1 MAHFL
6 ICLQA
11 VEKGSPASLHSIAS
25 LQRSDK
31 YAAAR
36 RFLARLA
43 SETFLNSLKHRFSTL
58 CLIVTLGVVSTWPD
72 AWAQSTLEK
81 IQRTATLTIGTRTG
95 SPPFA
100 YVNKNNEWVGF
111 SIDLVERFIVPGLS
125 KKTGK
130 AIKLEKKESAPQTR
144 IPLLTSNAVDLI
156 AETMTDTQSRR
167 DSVDFSLTFF
177 VTGAQFLVKKGSPI
191 KGIQSLGGMRI
202 AAQQGSTNARIIRE
216 RVPTARLLEFPDQ
229 PAAFQALAQGQVQA
243 YTNDG
248 IQLAGLKAKAPKP
261 DDWVVAGEFYSYEP
275 YGMAMRKN
283 DSDFRHAIN
292 VALMEAIES
301 GKYFELYD
309 RWFGPKGEV
318 PYPLA
323 PDIKR
328 FLQMQVVPK

>member
-1 MAHFL
+1 MKPLVASL
-6 ICLQA
+6 AAACLLLA
-11 VEKGSPASLHSIAS
+11 TAPAS
-25 LQRSDK
+25 R
-31 YAAAR
+31 
-36 RFLARLA
+36 
-43 SETFLNSLKHRFSTL
+43 SET
-58 CLIVTLGVVSTWPD
+58 
-72 AWAQSTLEK
+72 TLEK
-81 IQRTATLTIGTRTG
+81 IDKSGALTIGTRTG

-111 SIDLVERFIVPGLS
+111 SIDLVEKVILPALG
-125 KKTGK
+125 KKLNK
-130 AIKLEKKESAPQTR
+130 QIKLEKKESAPATR

-177 VTGAQFLVKKGSPI
+177 ATGAQFLVKKGSPI
-191 KGIQSLGGMRI
+191 KGIQTIAGKRI

-216 RVPTARLLEFPDQ
+216 RAPSAKLLEFPDQ

-261 DDWVVAGEFYSYEP
+261 EDWAVVGEFFSYEP
-275 YGMAMRKN
+275 YGMALRKG
-283 DSDFRHAIN
+283 DSDFRQVVN
-292 VALMEAIES
+292 VGLMEAIES
-301 GKYFELYD
+301 GRYFEIYD
-309 RWFGPKGEV
+309 KWFGPKGEL

-323 PDIKR
+323 PETKR

>member
-1 MAHFL
+1 MKRL
-6 ICLQA
+6 L
-11 VEKGSPASLHSIAS
+11 L
-25 LQRSDK
+25 
-31 YAAAR
+31 
-36 RFLARLA
+36 FLATLVTVA
-43 SETFLNSLKHRFSTL
+43 GNITAAGAET
-58 CLIVTLGVVSTWPD
+58 
-72 AWAQSTLEK
+72 TLEK
-81 IQRTATLTIGTRTG
+81 ITRTGALTIGTRTG

-100 YVNKNNEWVGF
+100 FVNKNNEWVGF
-111 SIDLVERFIVPGLS
+111 SIDLVEQAIVPVIA
-125 KKTGK
+125 KKAGK
-130 AIKLEKKESAPQTR
+130 EIKVEKKESTPQTR

-177 VTGAQFLVKKGSPI
+177 ATGAQFLVKKGSPI
-191 KGIQSLGGMRI
+191 KGLQSIAGRRV

-216 RVPTARLLEFPDQ
+216 QVPNAKLLEFPDQ
-229 PAAFQALAQGQVQA
+229 PAAFQALVQGQVQA

-261 DDWVVAGEFYSYEP
+261 DEWVVVGEFFSYEP

-283 DSDFRHAIN
+283 DSDFRQVAN
-292 VALMEAIES
+292 VGLMEAIAS

-309 RWFGPKGEV
+309 KWFGPKSDV

-323 PDIKR
+323 PEIKR